1 MTLVAAALFTVLVA
15 LSVLHVYWAVGG
27 VWPGSD
33 EASCARTVIGFPG
46 VDRMPSPA
54 SALSVAGLLGIAA
67 VLAAM
72 LANTPVLPPAARFL
86 PVSGVAASVVFLARG
101 LAGYTP
107 AWRRLTPEL
116 PFARLDRRHY
126 SPLCLAI
133 GGGFAFLVLNGDT

>member
-54 SALSVAGLLGIAA
+54 SALAVAGLLGIAA

-72 LANTPVLPPAARFL
+72 LSGALVLSPAARIL
-86 PVSGVAASVVFLARG
+86 PVAGVAASIVFIARG

-116 PFARLDRRHY
+116 PFARLDRRYY

>member
-54 SALSVAGLLGIAA
+54 SALAVAGLLGIAA

-86 PVSGVAASVVFLARG
+86 PV
-101 LAGYTP
+101 
-107 AWRRLTPEL
+107 
-116 PFARLDRRHY
+116 
-126 SPLCLAI
+126 
-133 GGGFAFLVLNGDT
+133 